1 MTHAPQHRHLPPRS
15 PGTIAWTTAA
25 AWFAVMLILG
35 ASGTLPR
42 LPRVGPL
49 SPIQVAIFL
58 PVGLFAAAVTWA
70 PPVRQWAQELDVTW
84 LTGLQVM
91 RILGCSHLVSW
102 GLGLMAGAFAI
113 PVGLGNL
120 CVSLYALSILPGVS
134 TRQAGWERRLRR
146 LTMAGLAEF
155 GMTIGLAITGFL
167 AMATPLD
174 PPMALDAYASIW
186 RPPISVFPT
195 FLIPFFSIAHIATL
209 VRLRAVSASP

>member
-1 MTHAPQHRHLPPRS
+1 MHPPHTS
-15 PGTIAWTTAA
+15 CVTIAWAIAA
-25 AWFAVMLILG
+25 AWFAVMLTLG
-35 ASGTLPR
+35 ATGILPR

-58 PVGLFAAAVTWA
+58 PVGLFAAAVTWTR
-70 PPVRQWAQELDVTW
+70 PVRQWAQALDVTW

-167 AMATPLD
+167 AMATPID
-174 PPMALDAYASIW
+174 PPMALERYASILH
-186 RPPISVFPT
+186 PPISVFPT

-209 VRLRAVSASP
+209 VRLRSDASS